1 MQTLGNAK
9 LLIVDSNNVYEGT
22 LESLNEMGLG
32 YEFIISNDNLSF
44 DDIKQKIENEEI
56 EEAIIV
62 SSQERKNKCRVHYR
76 KLINDERSATRINK
90 HFYRNL

>member
-32 YEFIISNDNLSF
+32 YEFIISNDNISF

-76 KLINDERSATRINK
+76 ELINDERSSTRINK